1 MRPIASTIP
10 TSMPRVSIASMAYCE
25 QVGTNRQVGV
35 RFIGE
40 RNRRYQ
46 RIGATIIDEGVMG
59 SCGRQSR
66 SDDRASYVV
75 LNLAKVNREVIAMA
89 KCCGAIFGDEYDISR
104 GGDPPVSS

>member
-1 MRPIASTIP
+1 
-10 TSMPRVSIASMAYCE
+10 
-25 QVGTNRQVGV
+25 
-35 RFIGE
+35 
-40 RNRRYQ
+40 
-46 RIGATIIDEGVMG
+46 MG